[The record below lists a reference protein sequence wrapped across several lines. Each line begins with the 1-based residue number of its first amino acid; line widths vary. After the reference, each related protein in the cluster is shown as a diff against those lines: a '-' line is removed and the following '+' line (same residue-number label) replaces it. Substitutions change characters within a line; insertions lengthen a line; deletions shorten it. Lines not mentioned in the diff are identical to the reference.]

1 MDATYTIREIK
12 AVIMNQSKVPKYL
25 LDAYDIDNPDKAY
38 LFDLLVMIVAAAQG
52 VEAPDERFITFVAKD
67 ATSWCKWAIL
77 AKEYR
82 EWEELLNPLRPV
94 SVPVNGEGV
103 F

>member
-38 LFDLLVMIVAAAQG
+38 LI
-52 VEAPDERFITFVAKD
+52 
-67 ATSWCKWAIL
+67 
-77 AKEYR
+77 Y
-82 EWEELLNPLRPV
+82 
-94 SVPVNGEGV
+94 
-103 F
+103 